1 MKVLLWGGVAFL
13 SVLWTIG
20 AVLLAQGVLW
30 SSRRMAEGSALTLE
44 AAASSIFVPVWLSSW
59 FDPTALN
66 MVFQTAQ
73 GVLGNFF
80 SVLPTMGMVLAW
92 LVPAIWMTW
101 GIGML
106 ILLCAVLVGTGI
118 LQRIQKS

>member
-13 SVLWTIG
+13 SVLWTGG
-20 AVLLAQGVLW
+20 AALLSQAVVW
-30 SSRRMAEGSALTLE
+30 ASRRMSEGPALTLE
-44 AAASSIFVPVWLSSW
+44 AAASSFMIPVWVTSW

-66 MVFQTAQ
+66 MVLQTAQ
-73 GVLGNFF
+73 GFLGNFF

-101 GIGML
+101 GVGML
-106 ILLCAVLVGTGI
+106 ILLGTVLLGTVI

>member
-13 SVLWTIG
+13 SVLWTGG
-20 AVLLAQGVLW
+20 AALLSQAVVW
-30 SSRRMAEGSALTLE
+30 AARRMSEGPALTVE
-44 AAASSIFVPVWLSSW
+44 AAASSFIIPVWLTSW
-59 FDPTALN
+59 FDPTAFNIVL
-66 MVFQTAQ
+66 QTVQ

-106 ILLCAVLVGTGI
+106 MLLGLVIFGTGI
-118 LQRIQKS
+118 LQRFQKS